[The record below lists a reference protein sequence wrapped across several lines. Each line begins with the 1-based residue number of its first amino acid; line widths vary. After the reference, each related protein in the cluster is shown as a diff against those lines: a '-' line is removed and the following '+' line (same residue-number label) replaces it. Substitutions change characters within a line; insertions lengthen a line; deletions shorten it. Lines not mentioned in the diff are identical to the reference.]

1 MVLAQQLALVT
12 AYQEITLVLF
22 TSLAPACALCC
33 VIVALPLVCAQHS
46 YEFRARVGRLFAFPL
61 AGATLGL
68 VFSATHLGNP
78 SNALYVLLG
87 VGRSP
92 LSNEVLCAAVFLGCA
107 ATFWMACFIRR
118 EHLFDISRLLLMRL
132 WYGAL
137 LISVVAFIASV
148 ALAYHVPT
156 IITWYNAW
164 APASIVVHALFLGPF
179 FAGVLLA
186 LSAAIHGEFST
197 TSGTP
202 VQKRDRAASD
212 NVSCKQK
219 LQCVSITSPDVHML
233 IGMARVCLVVSVIGC
248 IADGIVSAGYGWYAL
263 SIRNAVVSAYEKAPY
278 YFIVY
283 VFAILSCLISLGLFA
298 YCLKRLRQHAFLQ
311 FRTPCIVMI
320 AASMCAFSGVFALR
334 FLFYVLHMTV
344 GIST

>member
-1 MVLAQQLALVT
+1 MILAQQLALVT

-33 VIVALPLVCAQHS
+33 VIVALPVVCAQHS
-46 YEFRARVGRLFAFPL
+46 YDFRARMGRLLAFPL

-92 LSNEVLCAAVFLGCA
+92 LSNEVLCAALFLGCA

-118 EHLFDISRLLLMRL
+118 EYVFGITRLLLMRL
-132 WYGAL
+132 WFGAL

-156 IITWYNAW
+156 ILTWYNAW

-186 LSAAIHGEFST
+186 LSAAIHNEWSAVRAHLQKYEQGT
-197 TSGTP
+197 NDCVTS
-202 VQKRDRAASD
+202 
-212 NVSCKQK
+212 KQK
-219 LQCVSITSPDVHML
+219 LQFVSKTSPDVHML
-233 IGMARVCLVVSVIGC
+233 TGMVRVCLVVSVIGC

-263 SIRNAVVSAYEKAPY
+263 SVRNAVVSAYEKAPY

-283 VFAILSCLISLGLFA
+283 AFAILSFLIALGLFA
-298 YCLKRLRQHAFLQ
+298 YCFKHLCQCTFLQ
-311 FRTPCIVMI
+311 YRTPFIVMI
-320 AASMCAFSGVFALR
+320 AASICAFSGVFVLR

-344 GIST
+344 GISM

>member
-33 VIVALPLVCAQHS
+33 VIVALPLVCSQHS
-46 YEFRARVGRLFAFPL
+46 YEFRARMGRLFAFPL

-92 LSNEVLCAAVFLGCA
+92 LSNEVLCAALFLGCA

-118 EHLFDISRLLLMRL
+118 ERVFGITRLLLMRL

-137 LISVVAFIASV
+137 LISVVVFIASV
-148 ALAYHVPT
+148 SLAYHVPT

-164 APASIVVHALFLGPF
+164 APASIVLHALFLGPF

-186 LSAAIHGEFST
+186 LSAAIHDEFST
-197 TSGTP
+197 NGMP
-202 VQKRDRAASD
+202 VQKHDRAARD

-219 LQCVSITSPDVHML
+219 LQCFSITSPDVHML
-233 IGMARVCLVVSVIGC
+233 IGMTRVCLVVSVIGC

-263 SIRNAVVSAYEKAPY
+263 SVRNAVVSGYEKAPY
-278 YFIVY
+278 YCIVY
-283 VFAILSCLISLGLFA
+283 VLAILSCLIALGLFA

-311 FRTPCIVMI
+311 FRTPFIVMI

>member
-1 MVLAQQLALVT
+1 MILAQQLALVT

-33 VIVALPLVCAQHS
+33 VIVALPVVCTQHS
-46 YEFRARVGRLFAFPL
+46 YDFRARMGRLLAFPL

-92 LSNEVLCAAVFLGCA
+92 LSNEVLCAALFLGCA

-118 EHLFDISRLLLMRL
+118 EYVFGITRLSLMRL
-132 WYGAL
+132 WFGAL

-156 IITWYNAW
+156 ILTWYNAW

-186 LSAAIHGEFST
+186 LSAAIHNEWSAVRAHLQKYEQGT
-197 TSGTP
+197 NDCVTS
-202 VQKRDRAASD
+202 
-212 NVSCKQK
+212 KQK
-219 LQCVSITSPDVHML
+219 LQLVSKTSPDAHML
-233 IGMARVCLVVSVIGC
+233 TGMVRMCLVVSVIGC
-248 IADGIVSAGYGWYAL
+248 VADGIVSAGYGWYAL
-263 SIRNAVVSAYEKAPY
+263 SVRNAVVSAYEKAPY

-283 VFAILSCLISLGLFA
+283 VLAILSFLIALGLFA
-298 YCLKRLRQHAFLQ
+298 YCFKRLCQCTFLQ
-311 FRTPCIVMI
+311 YRTPFIVMI

>member
-33 VIVALPLVCAQHS
+33 VIVALPLVCSQHP
-46 YEFRARVGRLFAFPL
+46 YEFRARMGRLFAFPL

-92 LSNEVLCAAVFLGCA
+92 LSNEVLCAALFLGCA

-118 EHLFDISRLLLMRL
+118 ERVFGITRLLLMRL
-132 WYGAL
+132 WFGAL
-137 LISVVAFIASV
+137 LISVVVFIASV
-148 ALAYHVPT
+148 SLAYHVPT

-179 FAGVLLA
+179 FAAVLLV
-186 LSAAIHGEFST
+186 LSAAIHDTWPADEA
-197 TSGTP
+197 P
-202 VQKRDRAASD
+202 LQEYNRAAHDSAA
-212 NVSCKQK
+212 CKQK
-219 LQCVSITSPDVHML
+219 LQLVSTTVPHAHLIIVLVRVCFAVSI
-233 IGMARVCLVVSVIGC
+233 IGC

-263 SIRNAVVSAYEKAPY
+263 SVRNAVVSGYEKAPY
-278 YFIVY
+278 YGIVY
-283 VFAILSCLISLGLFA
+283 VLAILSCLIALGLFA
-298 YCLKRLRQHAFLQ
+298 YCLKGLRQHAFLQ
-311 FRTPCIVMI
+311 FRTPFIVMI